1 MPLQRTTIGY
11 RVGLNLCC
19 NWERRFVPEML
30 VTFDRMHLTDYRHL
44 ETQVIFYFFNIFGKL
59 LFTLIFNFSN
69 QRKLRVQVVLEDQ
82 VWEKDLWNS

>member
-1 MPLQRTTIGY
+1 
-11 RVGLNLCC
+11 
-19 NWERRFVPEML
+19 
-30 VTFDRMHLTDYRHL
+30 MHLTDYRHL